1 MILVVCG
8 GGRSVEILRERRE
21 EMRKGGRRVD
31 ERRRMVESLLFR
43 YLCFLV

>member
-21 EMRKGGRRVD
+21 EMRKGGRV
-31 ERRRMVESLLFR
+31 EREEGG
-43 YLCFLV
+43 